1 MRDFSANG
9 GQPVG
14 NNIVPDGMGEGD
26 RLAVTD
32 GYDINAATLK
42 LVEECLVVIGTHTC
56 PAGIT
61 DLMIKFAY

>member
-42 LVEECLVVIGTHTC
+42 LVEENSQGDCDEVNPKVW
-56 PAGIT
+56 T
-61 DLMIKFAY
+61 D